1 MPPNEMETRVVVAC
15 WDIMRTSYL
24 FAQKQNITANK
35 KRVVNFR
42 FNFPF
47 IDDLSMDWG
56 PFPILLGWWGITR
69 QKQQAVWRIFIENRS
84 ILFSVEVS
92 GVDIV
97 YLIDQMRWTWM

>member
-69 QKQQAVWRIFIENRS
+69 QNSRRCGEFSLKIDRYCFRLKFRGRS
-84 ILFSVEVS
+84 S
-92 GVDIV
+92 
-97 YLIDQMRWTWM
+97 T